1 MKILLVAYAYG
12 TSPIH
17 VFTGS
22 QRAFSFAKYLSRQ
35 GMEIVVVSFRDTL
48 RGFRRIGKFGE
59 RIYRVLDFFCTVE
72 KFFESP
78 KPTSNEA
85 NLPPEAATINAVAG
99 HSVNWHKRLFYT
111 PDRELYWAA
120 CVFLVARGLHKME
133 HFDAVL
139 TTSPPESVHWV
150 GWLLKKSKGIPW
162 IADMRDGWMFEPYL
176 EIRQIKGLRQRIE
189 LAMERFLISR
199 ADSVSTVTQPLID
212 DLTNRLSVP
221 KNKVFLIPNGFDID
235 EWNIPG
241 RYIDEA
247 RNHLEDTKNK
257 MLMVHMGRLSAA
269 RIDRDASPF
278 FRALHS
284 LKISN
289 PGLSNQL
296 AVFLV
301 GTTHGSEV
309 DTVKSLNLDDVVH
322 FHPLLPKSE
331 AIAMMK
337 AADVLLLV
345 TSPSQKSIAT
355 SKLFDYMAADKP
367 VLALTQGNA
376 ATEIVMQT
384 GIGQTVSP
392 TNISE
397 IANAIEKFL
406 LWWKQGKFPF
416 KPKKGQISVYSR
428 ENQAAKMARV
438 LRTAQ

>member
-35 GMEIVVVSFRDTL
+35 GMEIVVISFRDTL
-48 RGFRRIGKFGE
+48 GGFRRIGKFGE
-59 RIYRVLDFFCTVE
+59 RIYRALDFFCTVE
-72 KFFESP
+72 RFFQNL
-78 KPTSNEA
+78 KPISNQA
-85 NLPPEAATINAVAG
+85 NSPPEAVTINAVR
-99 HSVNWHKRLFYT
+99 HSINWHKRLFYI
-111 PDRELYWAA
+111 PDRQWLWAITA
-120 CVFLVARGLHKME
+120 YLAAIGLHKRE
-133 HFDAVL
+133 QFDVVL

-176 EIRQIKGLRQRIE
+176 EIRQIKGLRKRIE
-189 LAMERFLISR
+189 LAMERFLISQ

-212 DLTNRLSVP
+212 DLADRLSVP
-221 KNKVFLIPNGFDID
+221 RNKAFLIPNGFDID

-284 LKISN
+284 LKTSN
-289 PGLSNQL
+289 PSLSNEL
-296 AVFLV
+296 AIFLV
-301 GTTHGSEV
+301 GTTQGSEV
-309 DTVKSLNLDDVVH
+309 DIVESLDLADVVH
-322 FHPLLPKSE
+322 FHPLLPKPE
-331 AIAMMK
+331 AIATMK

-367 VLALTQGNA
+367 VLALAQGNA
-376 ATEIVMQT
+376 AAEIVMQT
-384 GIGQTVSP
+384 GIGLTVSP

-397 IANAIEKFL
+397 IANAIENFL
-406 LWWKQGKFPF
+406 LWWKQGSFPF
-416 KPKKGQISVYSR
+416 DPKQDQISSYSR
-428 ENQAAKMARV
+428 ENQAAKMAEV
-438 LRTAQ
+438 LKTVY